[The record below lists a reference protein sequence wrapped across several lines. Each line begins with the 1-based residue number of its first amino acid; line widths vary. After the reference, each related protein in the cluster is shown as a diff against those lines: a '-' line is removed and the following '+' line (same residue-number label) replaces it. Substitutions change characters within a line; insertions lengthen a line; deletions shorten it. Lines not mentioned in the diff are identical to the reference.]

1 MIKTNFL
8 TKLKEEGKLNLVEQ
22 SEEICTSY
30 IFKSDNSLKSA
41 KILLE
46 NRLYDD
52 STSSSYYAMY
62 NSLLALLFKVG
73 IKSENHSGSI
83 ILLKELFNSD
93 ELYKKISFAKE
104 ERIDKQYYVASK
116 KNFVLTEDLAKE
128 MGGMAED
135 FLISMKLFISRVNTG
150 DITGFRAAF
159 QM

>member
-1 MIKTNFL
+1 MK
-8 TKLKEEGKLNLVEQ
+8 KLKFLNRLIKEGKLELVEP
-22 SEEICTSY
+22 SEDVKKSY
-30 IFKSDNSLKSA
+30 LEKADNSLRAA
-41 KILLE
+41 KILLQNGLYE
-46 NRLYDD
+46 NSVVD
-52 STSSSYYAMY
+52 SYYAMY